1 MDAFVT
7 DQETNNL
14 LYTNNGNGT
23 FTEITTG
30 ILVNDGG
37 TSTSGNWGDYN
48 NDGFIDIFVT
58 NRYEENFLYTNNG
71 DGTFTKVTTGVV
83 VNDSGMSSW
92 GSSWIDYDN
101 DNDLD
106 LFVANAYGKNP
117 LYANNGDGS
126 FTKITDGDI
135 VNDSTSSRS
144 LSWGDYDNDG
154 DMDLYVTNSSNQQN
168 LFYTNNGD
176 GSFTKILNSIIVSD
190 AKNSRG
196 SGWADIDND
205 GDLDLYVTNIS
216 GEFNSL
222 YINNGDGSFIED
234 ATSIIARDSAAIS
247 TIGCAWGDYDR
258 DGFLDLFVAD
268 AEDNLLYHN
277 DGNSNAWI
285 NIKCVG
291 TVSNA
296 SAIGTK
302 VKLRALINGNSTW
315 QYRIV
320 TAQSGYLSQSSLNV
334 SFGLADAQVIDTI
347 VIEWASGI
355 VDQYTDLATNQFLT
369 AIEGSHTS
377 IQSGGETEI
386 RVFELAQNYPNPF
399 NSSTV
404 ISYRLPV
411 AGKIKLKVY
420 DLLGREV
427 KSLVDEYQ
435 NAGSYKFVFDATNL
449 ASGIYLYR
457 LESDMHTITKK
468 MLLIE

>member
-1 MDAFVT
+1 
-7 DQETNNL
+7 
-14 LYTNNGNGT
+14 
-23 FTEITTG
+23 
-30 ILVNDGG
+30 
-37 TSTSGNWGDYN
+37 
-48 NDGFIDIFVT
+48 
-58 NRYEENFLYTNNG
+58 
-71 DGTFTKVTTGVV
+71 
-83 VNDSGMSSW
+83 MS
-92 GSSWIDYDN
+92 
-101 DNDLD
+101 
-106 LFVANAYGKNP
+106 
-117 LYANNGDGS
+117 
-126 FTKITDGDI
+126 
-135 VNDSTSSRS
+135 
-144 LSWGDYDNDG
+144 
-154 DMDLYVTNSSNQQN
+154 
-168 LFYTNNGD
+168 
-176 GSFTKILNSIIVSD
+176 
-190 AKNSRG
+190 
-196 SGWADIDND
+196 
-205 GDLDLYVTNIS
+205 
-216 GEFNSL
+216 
-222 YINNGDGSFIED
+222 
-234 ATSIIARDSAAIS
+234 
-247 TIGCAWGDYDR
+247 
-258 DGFLDLFVAD
+258 
-268 AEDNLLYHN
+268 
-277 DGNSNAWI
+277 
-285 NIKCVG
+285 G